1 MSTVINKVNSLLYAL
16 RYINSKLSRQG
27 LKKLIHAH
35 MISRQSY
42 GSQIWS
48 GCTSSRLSQR
58 VRSCYF
64 KFIKLY
70 CKDFRNKLNRKE
82 LLERSELRSLDSFF
96 KVQACKLVHSVC
108 LNLVPEQLAL
118 SVLSRGYYSTRFPNR
133 TAFFRRNT
141 RRVGLI
147 TQIDSICCKT
157 ISILTGS
164 TCYKNFS
171 VKKLTLLSRT
181 FDPNHF

>member
-1 MSTVINKVNSLLYAL
+1 MKILGINFRYDLGWDVHVSMVINKVNSLSYAL
-16 RYINSKLSRQG
+16 RYVNSKLSRQG
-27 LKKLIHAH
+27 FKKLIRAH
-35 MISRQSY
+35 VISRLSY

-48 GCTSSRLSQR
+48 GCTSSRLSRR
-58 VRSCYF
+58 VTSCYF

-82 LLERSELRSLDSFF
+82 LLERSELRSLDSIF

-133 TAFFRRNT
+133 MAFFRRNT
-141 RRVGLI
+141 RRVGLNSF
-147 TQIDSICCKT
+147 TNRLHLLQDN
-157 ISILTGS
+157 L
-164 TCYKNFS
+164 NFVWLNMS
-171 VKKLTLLSRT
+171 Q
-181 FDPNHF
+181 